1 MNGVIRASLR
11 NPYAVTVG
19 VLTIIILGVIAV
31 RSIPIDILPV
41 FKSPAVQVLTFY
53 GGMPA
58 ESVEKDITSRMERWT
73 GQAAGTAR
81 QESRS
86 IVGASIIR
94 NYYRSDTDPNGALTA
109 VNSLASAAIPNLP
122 PGTLPPV
129 ILPFDPTSSTPAC
142 LIALDSKTQSESI
155 LYDTGRYEVRNFIMA
170 VPGAVAPVVYG
181 GKLRAVLAYLDREK
195 LQARNLSPLDVMNAL
210 DRYNLFLP
218 TGDAKFGA
226 TDYAIDSNSMYD
238 LIERMG
244 DIPIKTEH
252 GNAIYLRDVAKPKD
266 ANFIQTNVVR
276 VNGRRQVYI
285 PVYRQAGSSTLSVV
299 SSLKTAVTGMEDR
312 LSRPDIGLKLV
323 MDQSVYVRASIG
335 AMVQEGALGAIL
347 CSLVILLFLG
357 EWRMTLIAI
366 ITIPVS
372 VLGAVLALYAF
383 GMTINVM
390 TLAGLSLAIGP
401 LVDSAIICL
410 ENTHRHL
417 GFGATP
423 EEASFLGA
431 SEVAMPELVS
441 TLCTF
446 LVLAP
451 LALMPGMGEFLF
463 RPMALAVAFAMIC
476 AYFLSRTLVPSF
488 SAMLL
493 KPHAAHGDHD
503 AAPKGVVSRA
513 FGSWQRGIDRVIE
526 KYVDGLNFV
535 LRNRWKTVFVGFAL
549 LFATIVVFSPIL
561 RREFFPE
568 ADAGAFEIYVRAA
581 SGTRIEVTENKV
593 ARVESLIREKLEHD
607 LDLIISEI
615 GVTPDWSAAYT
626 PNAGPMDSVVKVQL
640 TEEREHSAQEYVE
653 VLRKAFADSEE
664 FSDLEFAFDS
674 GGMIRGALNEGKS
687 TPINIRI
694 LGKNLELAHK
704 LAEEIQRK
712 VKRVD
717 GVVDCRIMQRLDY
730 PEYIIDV
737 DRAKAADLGLDQS
750 DVMRNVVA
758 AFNSSIQFNKHNFW
772 IDPKTHNQYFVG
784 VQYPEGD
791 IKSIDTLLDVPI
803 TSPVQNRPIPLK
815 NIVSMRR
822 ATVPAEVNHTN
833 LQPTIDL
840 TMGVSGRDLG
850 HVADEITTLLN
861 EFGKPLESGVWQPY
875 DLVDHSKTITGS
887 KITLSGEY
895 ARMQD
900 TFQNLSVG
908 LILASLLIYFLMVA
922 LDRSWVVP
930 MTVML
935 VVPLCLA
942 GVLPVLYFTR
952 TALNVQSL
960 LGIIF
965 IVGIKVAN
973 TVLMTDF
980 AQELR
985 HTEGLTPLEAIR
997 KAAAIRVRPIT
1008 MTALAAFFAM
1018 IPGALA
1024 LERGSEANAPLCR
1037 AILGGLL
1044 AGEPATLF
1052 VLPCLYSL
1060 MVRDKK
1066 DYATTHGL
1074 LYDVPSELAG
1084 DDHASTTTRS
1094 TEVPSYPPAASV
1106 HPKESTSLAIDRK
1119 ANVTHEV
1126 QLQIRAMRKQSDYDA
1141 DVRYRP
1147 GDRNR
1152 SQS

>member
-11 NPYAVTVG
+11 NPYAVTVA
-19 VLTIIILGVIAV
+19 VFTVIILGVISV

-53 GGMPA
+53 SGMPA

-73 GQAAGTAR
+73 GQAAGTTR

-86 IVGASIIR
+86 IVGASIVR

-129 ILPFDPTSSTPAC
+129 ILPFDPTSSTPVC
-142 LIALDSKTQSESI
+142 LMALDSKSQSESI

-170 VPGAVAPVVYG
+170 LQGAVAPVVYG
-181 GKLRAVLAYLDREK
+181 GKVRAVLAYMDSEK
-195 LQARNLSPLDVMNAL
+195 MQARNLSPLDVMNAL

-218 TGDAKFGA
+218 TGDAKFGR
-226 TDYAIDSNSMYD
+226 TDYAIDSNSMYALVD
-238 LIERMG
+238 RMG

-252 GNAIYLRDVAKPKD
+252 GNAIFLRDVATPKD
-266 ANFIQTNVVR
+266 ANYIQTNVVR

-285 PVYRQAGSSTLSVV
+285 PIYRQSGSSTLSVV
-299 SSLKTAVTGMEDR
+299 DSVKKAVPDMESR
-312 LSRPDIGLKLV
+312 LSRPDINLKVV
-323 MDQSVYVRASIG
+323 MDQSVYVRASI
-335 AMVQEGALGAIL
+335 AALVQEGVLGAIL
-347 CSLVILLFLG
+347 CSLVILVFLG
-357 EWRMTLIAI
+357 EWRMTMIAI
-366 ITIPVS
+366 ITIPIS
-372 VLGAVLALYAF
+372 VLGAIACLYAM
-383 GMTINVM
+383 GLTINVM
-390 TLAGLSLAIGP
+390 TLAGLALAIGP

-417 GFGATP
+417 GLGVEP
-423 EEASFLGA
+423 KEAAFLGA

-446 LVLAP
+446 LVLSP

-476 AYFLSRTLVPSF
+476 AYFLSRSLVPSF
-488 SAMLL
+488 SSLLL
-493 KPHAAHGDHD
+493 KSHGEHGGHGEHADQP
-503 AAPKGVVSRA
+503 APRRGLVARA
-513 FGSWQRGIDRVIE
+513 FARWERAIDRAIE
-526 KYVDGLNFV
+526 KYVVALDFV
-535 LRNRWKTVFVGFAL
+535 LKHPGKTIMVGSGLLVFTLV
-549 LFATIVVFSPIL
+549 IFSPIL

-568 ADAGAFEIYVRAA
+568 ADAGAFEIYVRGT
-581 SGTRIEVTENKV
+581 SGTRIEVSEERITGVENF
-593 ARVESLIREKLEHD
+593 IREKLGHD
-607 LDLIISEI
+607 LEMVISEL
-615 GVTPDWSAAYT
+615 GVTSDWSAAYT
-626 PNAGPMDSVVKVQL
+626 PNAGPMDAVVKVQL
-640 TEEREHSAQEYVE
+640 AEHRQHSAQEYVE
-653 VLRKAFADSEE
+653 MLRSGFANADT
-664 FSDLEFAFDS
+664 FSNLEFAFDT
-674 GGMIRGALNEGKS
+674 GGLIRGALNEGKS
-687 TPINIRI
+687 TPINVRI
-694 LGKNLELAHK
+694 LGKNLEVAHK
-704 LAEEIQRK
+704 IAEDIQRK
-712 VKRVD
+712 ASRVP
-717 GVVDCRIMQRLDY
+717 GVVDCRILQRLDY

-772 IDPKTHNQYFVG
+772 IDPVTHNQYFVG
-784 VQYPEGD
+784 VQYPEGE
-791 IKSIDTLLDVPI
+791 IKSVDTLLDVPI

-815 NIVSMRR
+815 NIVSLRR

-840 TMGVSGRDLG
+840 TMGVSKRDLG
-850 HVADEITTLLN
+850 HVADDIAKVVG
-861 EFGKPLESGVWQPY
+861 EFGKSIEPGVWQAY
-875 DLVDHSKTITGS
+875 DPADHSKTVPGS
-887 KITLSGEY
+887 KITLTGEY

-900 TFQNLSVG
+900 TFSNLSIG

-922 LDRSWVVP
+922 LDRSWIVP
-930 MTVML
+930 LTVML
-935 VVPLCLA
+935 VVPLCLT
-942 GVLPVLYFTR
+942 GVLPMLYFTG

-985 HTEGLTPLEAIR
+985 HTECLTPIEAIR

-1018 IPGALA
+1018 IPAAFA
-1024 LERGSEANAPLCR
+1024 LERGSEANAPLAR

-1052 VLPCLYSL
+1052 VLPCLYAL
-1060 MVRDKK
+1060 MVREP
-1066 DYATTHGL
+1066 AT
-1074 LYDVPSELAG
+1074 EQQ
-1084 DDHASTTTRS
+1084 HAT
-1094 TEVPSYPPAASV
+1094 A
-1106 HPKESTSLAIDRK
+1106 
-1119 ANVTHEV
+1119 
-1126 QLQIRAMRKQSDYDA
+1126 
-1141 DVRYRP
+1141 
-1147 GDRNR
+1147 
-1152 SQS
+1152 